1 MTAYAAEAK
10 RVTKRYGNFTALDKV
25 DITVAKGAIY
35 GLVGDN
41 GAGKTTFLKLLSGH
55 IYADEGELKLF
66 GCHRLKDME
75 EQRKRT
81 GVVIEAPGFYP
92 QISVEKN
99 LEY

>member
-41 GAGKTTFLKLLSGH
+41 GAG
-55 IYADEGELKLF
+55 D
-66 GCHRLKDME
+66 R
-75 EQRKRT
+75 
-81 GVVIEAPGFYP
+81 VIIRP
-92 QISVEKN
+92 S
-99 LEY
+99 